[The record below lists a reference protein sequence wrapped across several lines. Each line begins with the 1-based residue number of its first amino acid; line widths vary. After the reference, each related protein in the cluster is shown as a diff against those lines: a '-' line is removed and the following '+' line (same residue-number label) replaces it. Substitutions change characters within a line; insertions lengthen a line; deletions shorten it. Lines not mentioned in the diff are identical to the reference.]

1 MISSLPGVMYVFDQF
16 GQFKNWN
23 RNFEMITGYARKDI
37 LNMNPLDFI
46 AIENKSIVQET
57 ITTIFETGYGS
68 VEAGFSNQSGETVP
82 YLFTGFKY
90 TQEDVDFLIG
100 VGIDI
105 SERVKVEQEKAK
117 LIKKL
122 EETLSELKTL
132 SGLLPICASCK
143 KIRDD
148 KGYWNQIDSYIQEH
162 SDATFSHSMC
172 PQCSDKLYGDKD
184 WYIDMKKDK
193 GIE

>member
-1 MISSLPGVMYVFDQF
+1 LISSLPGVMYVFDQF

>member
-1 MISSLPGVMYVFDQF
+1 MYVFDQF